1 MLYKEK
7 MRNIMNYNINEEPAI
22 DIILLLDESDFQQNE
37 YVINIQKT

>member
-22 DIILLLDESDFQQNE
+22 DIILLLDESDFQ
-37 YVINIQKT
+37 

>member
-22 DIILLLDESDFQQNE
+22 DIILLLDESDF
-37 YVINIQKT
+37 